1 MSKDIFLNFL
11 DCLSAQKLLICAN
24 ARCSIHS
31 HPRYLQRNLELRF
44 RWNQLILPINSSCRI
59 RRQLIFR
66 GKLCSN
72 LVTSLLF
79 EPVQFG
85 GTIRFNF
92 VRFILSR
99 LNKRLDHLPLTCEGL
114 IDSLT
119 DDEVRLQHGR
129 NDVLYSHFFPQCGDF
144 ATGAKDG
151 TVTLWNRS
159 KACVNLQG
167 HSKCIT
173 SLQFDPSNPSILA
186 TTSRDSTAK
195 LWQLSADNSSATCI
209 GRMDH
214 RERVTCIAFHPNR
227 SLLLTGSDDET
238 AKLWKLSSDDSPA
251 TCIDTLEPQ
260 LGIVTSVAFHHIAPF
275 MVTISDGCLMIWD
288 MPTGSLRSECIDSF
302 EDRGGV
308 QSVALHPRD
317 SFLVVGCKL
326 GDIILMQLD
335 PDNFNIVSRNVLDVK
350 HTNRVVSIAFHQT
363 APVFAAISTNALNL
377 WKLSDDY
384 LSATC
389 VANIAQNNRGTYSF
403 SVEFDASTLYTKI
416 GTNYQVWR

>member
-1 MSKDIFLNFL
+1 MSKNKLNFL
-11 DCLSAQKLLICAN
+11 DCLFAEKLLICAN
-24 ARCSIHS
+24 ARCSMHS
-31 HPRYLQRNLELRF
+31 HPPYLRRHLELPF
-44 RWNQLILPINSSCRI
+44 RWNQLIVPIKSSRRI

-72 LVTSLLF
+72 LVRSLLF
-79 EPVQFG
+79 EPMQFG

-119 DDEVRLQHGR
+119 TDQVILQHGR
-129 NDVLYSHFFPQCGDF
+129 NDVLYSHFFPQCGAF
-144 ATGAKDG
+144 ATGGANG
-151 TVTLWNRS
+151 TVTLWHRS

-167 HSKCIT
+167 HGKCIT
-173 SLQFDPSNPSILA
+173 SLQFDPSNPSIVA
-186 TTSRDSTAK
+186 TASRDSTAK
-195 LWQLSADNSSATCI
+195 LWRFSPDGSAATCVATL
-209 GRMDH
+209 DH
-214 RERVTCIAFHPNR
+214 NERVTCIAFHPNR
-227 SLLLTGSDDET
+227 SLLLTGSDDQT

-251 TCIDTLEPQ
+251 TCIDTLEQYP
-260 LGIVTSVAFHHIAPF
+260 GIVTCVAFHHIAPF
-275 MVTISDGCLMIWD
+275 MVTISDERLMIWG
-288 MPTGSLRSECIDSF
+288 MPTGSLRSECINSF
-302 EDRGGV
+302 EVHGGV

-317 SFLVVGCKL
+317 PFLVVGCKL
-326 GDIILMQLD
+326 GDIILMHLD
-335 PDNFNIVSRNVLDVK
+335 PGNFNIVSTNVLDVK
-350 HTNRVVSIAFHQT
+350 HTNRVVSIAFHET
-363 APVFAAISTNALNL
+363 APVFAAISTDALNL